1 MARDRG
7 RACACTLLL
16 VMESRIL
23 RSAMRMMRAH
33 MGATA
38 ANVHMM
44 HSRHTSSD
52 TFCVNTLNA
61 SVVGRHATALG
72 LHARSLQPRT
82 GH

>member
-1 MARDRG
+1 VARDRG

-23 RSAMRMMRAH
+23 RSAVRMMRAH

-44 HSRHTSSD
+44 LTRHTSSD
-52 TFCVNTLNA
+52 TFCVNALSA
-61 SVVGRHATALG
+61 SAGGQA
-72 LHARSLQPRT
+72 
-82 GH
+82 